1 MKCPTGVRP
10 GLCAPNQAR
19 QAQGPGAVRL
29 PGLWRPQ
36 RLSCFPEGLSYGCK
50 KIESLAKLMKE
61 TGLTGL
67 ELVEDGQQLR
77 LERQVEVVAA
87 PWRRLPRRRLP
98 QRGPRRW
105 ASPTKSPAPRKEGTS
120 LVLAPTV
127 GVFYSAP
134 SPDARPFVE
143 VGDQVK
149 KGDTLCIIEAMKL
162 MNEIPAEWTALWR
175 RSAWATAR
183 WWSSTSLCSALCRGR
198 TWVR

>member
-1 MKCPTGVRP
+1 MDV
-10 GLCAPNQAR
+10 
-19 QAQGPGAVRL
+19 
-29 PGLWRPQ
+29 
-36 RLSCFPEGLSYGCK
+36 K

-87 PWRRLPRRRLP
+87 PVAAPDPAAPVPATGAEAL
-98 QRGPRRW
+98 GV
-105 ASPTKSPAPRKEGTS
+105 THEEPAPVKEGT

-162 MNEIPAEWTALWR
+162 MNEIAAEEEGQIVEVCVQNGQIVEYGQTLFKL
-175 RSAWATAR
+175 S
-183 WWSSTSLCSALCRGR
+183 
-198 TWVR
+198 

>member
-1 MKCPTGVRP
+1 MDV
-10 GLCAPNQAR
+10 
-19 QAQGPGAVRL
+19 
-29 PGLWRPQ
+29 
-36 RLSCFPEGLSYGCK
+36 K

-87 PWRRLPRRRLP
+87 PV
-98 QRGPRRW
+98 
-105 ASPTKSPAPRKEGTS
+105 AAPAPAAPVPATGAEALGVTHEEPAPVKEGT

-143 VGDQVK
+143 VGDQVNK
-149 KGDTLCIIEAMKL
+149 LILCVPIIKIL
-162 MNEIPAEWTALWR
+162 QID
-175 RSAWATAR
+175 
-183 WWSSTSLCSALCRGR
+183 CGHK
-198 TWVR
+198 

>member
-1 MKCPTGVRP
+1 MDV
-10 GLCAPNQAR
+10 
-19 QAQGPGAVRL
+19 
-29 PGLWRPQ
+29 
-36 RLSCFPEGLSYGCK
+36 K

-87 PWRRLPRRRLP
+87 PV
-98 QRGPRRW
+98 
-105 ASPTKSPAPRKEGTS
+105 AVPAPAAPVPATGAEALGVAHEEPAPVKEGT
-120 LVLAPTV
+120 LVLSPTV

-162 MNEIPAEWTALWR
+162 MNEIPAEVDGTVAEICVGNGQVVEFNQPLFR
-175 RSAWATAR
+175 I
-183 WWSSTSLCSALCRGR
+183 
-198 TWVR
+198 V

>member
-1 MKCPTGVRP
+1 MDV
-10 GLCAPNQAR
+10 
-19 QAQGPGAVRL
+19 
-29 PGLWRPQ
+29 
-36 RLSCFPEGLSYGCK
+36 K

-87 PWRRLPRRRLP
+87 PVAAAVPAAPVPATGAEAL
-98 QRGPRRW
+98 GV
-105 ASPTKSPAPRKEGTS
+105 THEEPAPVKEGT

-134 SPDARPFVE
+134 GLDARPFVE

-162 MNEIPAEWTALWR
+162 MNEIPAEVDGTVAEICVGNGQVVEFNQPLFR
-175 RSAWATAR
+175 I
-183 WWSSTSLCSALCRGR
+183 
-198 TWVR
+198 V

>member
-1 MKCPTGVRP
+1 MDV
-10 GLCAPNQAR
+10 
-19 QAQGPGAVRL
+19 
-29 PGLWRPQ
+29 
-36 RLSCFPEGLSYGCK
+36 K

-87 PWRRLPRRRLP
+87 PVAAAVPAAPVPATGAEAL
-98 QRGPRRW
+98 GV
-105 ASPTKSPAPRKEGTS
+105 AHEEPAPVKEGT

-134 SPDARPFVE
+134 GPDARPFVE

-162 MNEIPAEWTALWR
+162 MNEIPAEVDGTVAEICVGNGQVVEFDQPLFR
-175 RSAWATAR
+175 I
-183 WWSSTSLCSALCRGR
+183 
-198 TWVR
+198 V

>member
-1 MKCPTGVRP
+1 MDV
-10 GLCAPNQAR
+10 
-19 QAQGPGAVRL
+19 
-29 PGLWRPQ
+29 
-36 RLSCFPEGLSYGCK
+36 K

-87 PWRRLPRRRLP
+87 PV
-98 QRGPRRW
+98 
-105 ASPTKSPAPRKEGTS
+105 AAPAPAAPVPATGAEALGVTHDEPAPVKEGT

-162 MNEIPAEWTALWR
+162 MNEIPAEVDGTVAEICVGNGQVVEFNQPLFR
-175 RSAWATAR
+175 I
-183 WWSSTSLCSALCRGR
+183 
-198 TWVR
+198 V

>member
-1 MKCPTGVRP
+1 MDV
-10 GLCAPNQAR
+10 
-19 QAQGPGAVRL
+19 
-29 PGLWRPQ
+29 
-36 RLSCFPEGLSYGCK
+36 K

-87 PWRRLPRRRLP
+87 PV
-98 QRGPRRW
+98 
-105 ASPTKSPAPRKEGTS
+105 AAPAPAAPVPATGAEALGVTHEEPAPVKEGT

-134 SPDARPFVE
+134 GPDARPFVE

-162 MNEIPAEWTALWR
+162 MNEIPAELDGTVAEICVGNGQVVEFNQPLFR
-175 RSAWATAR
+175 I
-183 WWSSTSLCSALCRGR
+183 
-198 TWVR
+198 V